1 MIKRKWTK
9 GQTTIYKTLHGKEQM
24 YTTFDISH
32 HVGETL
38 ILQQNLS
45 GIARIVFS
53 SRRKSLIP
61 QMIDRTQVYLT
72 SHIDK

>member
-1 MIKRKWTK
+1 M
-9 GQTTIYKTLHGKEQM
+9 YMEEMMKEQM

>member
-1 MIKRKWTK
+1 MEEMM
-9 GQTTIYKTLHGKEQM
+9 KEQM

-32 HVGETL
+32 HVVETL